1 MASFPLRNMNL
12 NDLIVVLQTSMA
24 TCVLISGVGL
34 LVLSMTNRL
43 GRPLDRIRALTVDLK
58 RAEGEHGR
66 VLLEEVD
73 ILYRR
78 AKLLQA
84 AVTFSVLSIF
94 FVATIILSLFVTAT
108 FGAGLEGLIEVLFS
122 ASLISL
128 VVSLVLFVWDI
139 QLGLNSIK
147 IEIDR
152 WKPR

>member
-1 MASFPLRNMNL
+1 MDIT
-12 NDLIVVLQTSMA
+12 DLIVILQTSMA
-24 TCVLISGVGL
+24 PCVLISGVGL

-43 GRPLDRIRALTVDLK
+43 GRPLDRIRALTGELK
-58 RAEGEHGR
+58 LAEGEQKR
-66 VLLEEVD
+66 ILLEEVD

-78 AKLLQA
+78 AKLLQV

-108 FGAGLEGLIEVLFS
+108 FGAGLEGLIEVFFS

-128 VVSLVLFVWDI
+128 VVSLILFVWDI

>member
-1 MASFPLRNMNL
+1 MNIS
-12 NDLIVVLQTSMA
+12 DLIIVLQTSLA
-24 TCVLISGVGL
+24 PTVFISGVGL

-43 GRPLDRIRALTVDLK
+43 GRPLDRIRALTAELK
-58 RAEGEHGR
+58 SAEGEQKR

-73 ILYRR
+73 ILYQR
-78 AKLLQA
+78 ARLLQS

-108 FGAGLEGLIEVLFS
+108 FGASLEVAIEILFS
-122 ASLISL
+122 ASLLSL
-128 VVSLVLFVWDI
+128 VVSLALFVWDI

>member
-1 MASFPLRNMNL
+1 MDIT
-12 NDLIVVLQTSMA
+12 DLIVILQTSMA
-24 TCVLISGVGL
+24 PCVLISGVGL

-43 GRPLDRIRALTVDLK
+43 GRPLDRIRALTGELK
-58 RAEGEHGR
+58 LAEGEQKR
-66 VLLEEVD
+66 ILLEEVD

-78 AKLLQA
+78 AKLLQV

-108 FGAGLEGLIEVLFS
+108 FGVGLEGLIEVLFS

-128 VVSLVLFVWDI
+128 VVSLILFVWDI

>member
-1 MASFPLRNMNL
+1 MDIT
-12 NDLIVVLQTSMA
+12 DLIVILQTSMA
-24 TCVLISGVGL
+24 PCVLISGVGL

-43 GRPLDRIRALTVDLK
+43 GRPLDRIRALTGELK
-58 RAEGEHGR
+58 LAEGEQKR
-66 VLLEEVD
+66 ILLEEVD

-78 AKLLQA
+78 AKLLQI

-128 VVSLVLFVWDI
+128 VVSLILFVWDI

>member
-1 MASFPLRNMNL
+1 MNL
-12 NDLIVVLQTSMA
+12 SELLVVLQTSMA
-24 TCVLISGVGL
+24 PCVLISGVGL
-34 LVLSMTNRL
+34 IVLSMTNRL
-43 GRPLDRIRALTVDLK
+43 GRPLDRIRALTAELK
-58 RAEGEHGR
+58 LAEGEQKQ

-78 AKLLQA
+78 AKLLQV

-94 FVATIILSLFVTAT
+94 FVGTIILSLFVTAT
-108 FGAGLEGLIEVLFS
+108 FAVDLVGFIEVLFS

-128 VVSLVLFVWDI
+128 VVSLILFVWDI

>member
-1 MASFPLRNMNL
+1 MNIS
-12 NDLIVVLQTSMA
+12 DLIVVLQTSLA
-24 TCVLISGVGL
+24 PTVFISGVGL

-43 GRPLDRIRALTVDLK
+43 GRPLDRIRALTVEL
-58 RAEGEHGR
+58 RLAEGEQKR

-73 ILYRR
+73 ILYQR
-78 AKLLQA
+78 ARLLQV

-94 FVATIILSLFVTAT
+94 FIATIILSLFVTAT
-108 FGAGLEGLIEVLFS
+108 FGANLEVAIEVLFS
-122 ASLISL
+122 ASLVSL
-128 VVSLVLFVWDI
+128 VVSLALFVWDI

>member
-1 MASFPLRNMNL
+1 MDIT
-12 NDLIVVLQTSMA
+12 DLIVILQTSMA
-24 TCVLISGVGL
+24 PCVLISGVGL

-43 GRPLDRIRALTVDLK
+43 GRPLDRIRALTGELK
-58 RAEGEHGR
+58 LAEGEQKR
-66 VLLEEVD
+66 ILLEEVD
-73 ILYRR
+73 IFYRR
-78 AKLLQA
+78 AKLLQV

-108 FGAGLEGLIEVLFS
+108 FGVGLEGLIEVLFS

-128 VVSLVLFVWDI
+128 VVSLILFVWDI

>member
-1 MASFPLRNMNL
+1 MNIA
-12 NDLIVVLQTSMA
+12 DLLVVLQTSLA
-24 TCVLISGVGL
+24 PCVLISGVGL

-43 GRPLDRIRALTVDLK
+43 GRPLDRIRALT
-58 RAEGEHGR
+58 GEIKQADGEQKR
-66 VLLEEVD
+66 VLLEEID

-94 FVATIILSLFVTAT
+94 FVATIIFSIFVTVT
-108 FGAGLEGLIEVLFS
+108 FGAGLEGLIVAQFS
-122 ASLISL
+122 ASLVAL

>member
-1 MASFPLRNMNL
+1 MNIS
-12 NDLIVVLQTSMA
+12 DLLVVLQTSLA
-24 TCVLISGVGL
+24 PCVLISGVGL

-43 GRPLDRIRALTVDLK
+43 GRPLDRIRALT
-58 RAEGEHGR
+58 GEISKADGSQKK
-66 VLLEEVD
+66 VLLEEID

-78 AKLLQA
+78 ARLLQA

-94 FVATIILSLFVTAT
+94 FVATIIFSIFVTVM
-108 FGAGLEGLIEVLFS
+108 FGTGLEGLIVIQFS
-122 ASLISL
+122 ASLIAL

-152 WKPR
+152 WKP

>member
-1 MASFPLRNMNL
+1 MNIS
-12 NDLIVVLQTSMA
+12 DLIIVLQTSLA
-24 TCVLISGVGL
+24 PTVFISGVGL

-43 GRPLDRIRALTVDLK
+43 GRPLDRIRALTAELK
-58 RAEGEHGR
+58 SAEGEQKR

-73 ILYRR
+73 ILYQR
-78 AKLLQA
+78 ARLLQA

-108 FGAGLEGLIEVLFS
+108 FGASLEVAIEILFS
-122 ASLISL
+122 ASLLSL
-128 VVSLVLFVWDI
+128 VVSLALFVWDI

>member
-1 MASFPLRNMNL
+1 VNIANL
-12 NDLIVVLQTSMA
+12 LVVLQTSLA
-24 TCVLISGVGL
+24 PCVLISGVGL

-43 GRPLDRIRALTVDLK
+43 GRPLDRIRALTGEIKQVD
-58 RAEGEHGR
+58 GEQKE
-66 VLLEEVD
+66 VLLEEID

-78 AKLLQA
+78 ARLLQA

-94 FVATIILSLFVTAT
+94 FVATIIFSIFVTVT
-108 FGAGLEGLIEVLFS
+108 FEVGLEGLIVVQFS
-122 ASLISL
+122 ASLIAL
-128 VVSLVLFVWDI
+128 VVSLLLFVWDI

>member
-1 MASFPLRNMNL
+1 MNL

>member
-1 MASFPLRNMNL
+1 
-12 NDLIVVLQTSMA
+12 
-24 TCVLISGVGL
+24 
-34 LVLSMTNRL
+34 LSMTNRL
-43 GRPLDRIRALTVDLK
+43 GRPLDRIRALTTELK
-58 RAEGEHGR
+58 SAENEQKH

-78 AKLLQA
+78 AKLLQT

-108 FGAGLEGLIEVLFS
+108 FGASLEVVIEVLFS
-122 ASLISL
+122 ASL
-128 VVSLVLFVWDI
+128 VSLVISLALFVWDI

>member
-1 MASFPLRNMNL
+1 MNIANL
-12 NDLIVVLQTSMA
+12 LVVLQTSLA
-24 TCVLISGVGL
+24 PCVLISGVGL

-43 GRPLDRIRALTVDLK
+43 GRPLDRIRALTGEIKQVD
-58 RAEGEHGR
+58 GEQKE
-66 VLLEEVD
+66 VLLEEID

-78 AKLLQA
+78 ARLLQA

-94 FVATIILSLFVTAT
+94 FVATIIFSIFVTVT
-108 FGAGLEGLIEVLFS
+108 FEAGLEGLIVVQFS
-122 ASLISL
+122 ASLIAL
-128 VVSLVLFVWDI
+128 VVSLLLFVWDI

>member
-1 MASFPLRNMNL
+1 M
-12 NDLIVVLQTSMA
+12 DITTLIVVLQTSMA
-24 TCVLISGVGL
+24 PCVLISGVGL

-43 GRPLDRIRALTVDLK
+43 GRPLDRIRALTTDLEI
-58 RAEGEHGR
+58 AEGEQKR
-66 VLLEEVD
+66 VLLEEID

-78 AKLLQA
+78 AKLLQT

-94 FVATIILSLFVTAT
+94 FVATIIFSLFVTAT
-108 FGAGLEGLIEVLFS
+108 FGMGLEGLIEVLFS

-128 VVSLVLFVWDI
+128 VISLVLFVWDI

>member
-1 MASFPLRNMNL
+1 MDIS
-12 NDLIVVLQTSMA
+12 DLIIVLQTSLA
-24 TCVLISGVGL
+24 PTVFISGVGL

-43 GRPLDRIRALTVDLK
+43 GRPLDRIRALTTELK
-58 RAEGEHGR
+58 SAENEQKH

-73 ILYRR
+73 ILYQR
-78 AKLLQA
+78 AKLLQT

-108 FGAGLEGLIEVLFS
+108 FGASLEVVIEVLFS
-122 ASLISL
+122 ASL
-128 VVSLVLFVWDI
+128 VSLVISLALFVWDI